1 MKIPVKLLLDKITM
15 DGQIKINFNQKL
27 IIPDIIK
34 SSLRLLNENSKNDFI
49 EASQIDVVKY
59 IADVYLKINSDV
71 NVVDLKY
78 FITARE
84 WTEDY
89 LLL

>member
-1 MKIPVKLLLDKITM
+1 M

-27 IIPDIIK
+27 IIQEQIK
-34 SSLRLLNENSKNDFI
+34 TNLRLLTENSKIDFI
-49 EASQIDVVKY
+49 DASQIDIVKY
-59 IADVYLKINSDV
+59 IADVYLKINSNV
-71 NVVDLKY
+71 NVEDLSY

>member
-1 MKIPVKLLLDKITM
+1 M

-27 IIPDIIK
+27 LIPDKIK
-34 SSLRLLNENSKNDFI
+34 SSLRLLNENSKNGYI

-71 NVVDLKY
+71 NVEDLSY

>member
-1 MKIPVKLLLDKITM
+1 M

-27 IIPDIIK
+27 LIPDKIK
-34 SSLRLLNENSKNDFI
+34 SSLRLLNENSKNGYI
-49 EASQIDVVKY
+49 EASQIDIVKY

-71 NVVDLKY
+71 NVEDLSY